1 MDGLA
6 TVDYHIMDYLIQSVI
21 IFSNFVTIIVFA
33 YVLFAI
39 GDSFGVLI

>member
-6 TVDYHIMDYLIQSVI
+6 TVDYHIMDYLIQSV

-39 GDSFGVLI
+39 GDSLGVLI